1 MTLPAYLAHG
11 VGALREA
18 MAEVNPTNVSN
29 LFEKTRRIITD
40 LYDSTAKPEA
50 IRDVFDD
57 THKAILAFAMNY
69 QQNHNKGKQGEEQIV
84 LMRRKVEDNIDA
96 LESVLERVESNDKA

>member
-1 MTLPAYLAHG
+1 MTLPVHLAQG
-11 VGALREA
+11 VEALRDA
-18 MAEVNPTNVSN
+18 MTDVNPGNVNN
-29 LFEKTRRIITD
+29 LVEKTRGIITE
-40 LYDSTAKPEA
+40 LYDISAKPEA
-50 IRDVFDD
+50 IRDVFAD
-57 THKAILAFAMNY
+57 THKSILAFAMNY